1 MDLFSF
7 YRPHSFSC
15 LNFFA
20 IFMTVVNA
28 MLPHLDF
35 FVSRVSGLSLLLIF
49 FLIVCG
55 FLGFCP
61 VYVNS
66 VNVSLSTCW
75 IFSNLMFFI
84 KLGHCTN
91 GCNFLNEMISV
102 VKMWLSFFFFYLSKI
117 KCQTVTVSCCFVQYL
132 LQLVSVTTWR
142 LDSSS
147 VVSEGKFAFLC
158 ERQCMKI

>member
-1 MDLFSF
+1 
-7 YRPHSFSC
+7 
-15 LNFFA
+15 
-20 IFMTVVNA
+20 

-35 FVSRVSGLSLLLIF
+35 FCFTCVRPVFAPNLLLNC
-49 FLIVCG
+49 LW
-55 FLGFCP
+55 FLGFRFCP

-66 VNVSLSTCW
+66 VNFSLSTCW

-102 VKMWLSFFFFYLSKI
+102 VKMWLSLFFFFFYYLSKI